1 MNVEPM
7 NLHHTAY
14 ISVGSNLGNKL
25 ENCRNGIANLT
36 RLSGIRLVD
45 QSRIYRTE
53 PVDYLD
59 QDWFINYVVKIET
72 DIEPSE
78 LFRRIKSIERAAGRK
93 QNAIRFGPRV
103 LDLDIL
109 LFDDLVR
116 DEPVLTIPHPRMHE
130 RRFVLK
136 PICDIDPEINHPV
149 LGRSM
154 QALLD
159 DLNDPEQGIFEYTCL
174 NLSY

>member
-1 MNVEPM
+1 MNVESI

-14 ISVGSNLGNKL
+14 LGVGSNLGDKL
-25 ENCRNGIANLT
+25 ENCRNGIAALT
-36 RLSGIRLVD
+36 RLSGIRPVA

-72 DIEPSE
+72 ELPPLVLLTHIKTIEQ
-78 LFRRIKSIERAAGRK
+78 AAGRK
-93 QNAIRFGPRV
+93 QNSLRFGPRI

-109 LFDDLVR
+109 LFDNVVQEDSR
-116 DEPVLTIPHPRMHE
+116 LTIPHPRMHK

-136 PICDIDPEINHPV
+136 PICDIDPEIIHPV
-149 LGRSM
+149 LRRSM

-159 DLNDPEQGIFEYTCL
+159 ELADQEQGIVEY
-174 NLSY
+174 S

>member
-7 NLHHTAY
+7 NLQHTAY
-14 ISVGSNLGNKL
+14 LSVGSNLGNKL
-25 ENCRNGIANLT
+25 ENCRDGIAALT

-72 DIEPSE
+72 DIEPLE
-78 LFRRIKSIERAAGRK
+78 LLKHIKSIERAAGRK

-109 LFDDLVR
+109 LFDGLVR

-149 LGRSM
+149 FCRSM
-154 QALLD
+154 QDLLD
-159 DLNDPEQGIFEYTCL
+159 DLNDPEQGIIEYT
-174 NLSY
+174 